1 MRKVPSIKEM
11 LDLQQRLRDPRT
23 RVLFVVAHSDDE
35 VIGAGGSL
43 LSRFEHCQV
52 VHVTDGAPANMLAA
66 QHAGFKTRYEYAH
79 ARREEAASAL
89 SLAGICESQIIELG
103 VTDQQLSYQMPSVA
117 RRLSKLLSQIEPDVV
132 ITQPYEG
139 GHPDHDATAFAVHL
153 ARRLLHDDK
162 TTAPEIFEMTSYHRR
177 DERVVYSEFLP
188 RTTSVPVTFALE
200 QHEKSLKQK
209 MFECFHTQREVLCW
223 FPIEV
228 ERFRKAPPY
237 NFTRPPHAGKLHYD
251 YFDWG
256 VTGEKWL
263 RLAREALGVLDQV
276 EIHGAHYLQHNVPA
290 GARWSKVGWVEQSR
304 Y

>member
-1 MRKVPSIKEM
+1 MFDVHHKLHDPS
-11 LDLQQRLRDPRT
+11 T
-23 RVLFVVAHSDDE
+23 RVLFVVAHPDDE

-52 VHVTDGAPANMLAA
+52 VHVTDGAPANMLYA
-66 QHAGFKTRYEYAH
+66 QHAGFNSTFEYAD
-79 ARREEAASAL
+79 ARREEAAMAL
-89 SLAGICESQIIELG
+89 ALAGIAENQIIELG
-103 VTDQQLSYQMPSVA
+103 VTDQQLSYQMVSVA
-117 RRLSKLLSQIEPDVV
+117 RRLAKLLNQIEPDIV

-153 ARRLLHDDK
+153 ARRLLHDEK
-162 TTAPEIFEMTSYHRR
+162 TIAPEIFELTSYHRR
-177 DERVVYSEFLP
+177 HERVVYSEFLP
-188 RTTSVPVTFALE
+188 RDGNVPVTFALA

-256 VTGEKWL
+256 VTGEQWQ
-263 RLAREALGVLDQV
+263 RLAREALGVLDRE
-276 EIHGAHYLQHNVPA
+276 EIRA
-290 GARWSKVGWVEQSR
+290 ARDFERNLAIAARRSKSGWWGRVDISGHSAR
-304 Y
+304 

>member
-1 MRKVPSIKEM
+1 MFDVNQK
-11 LDLQQRLRDPRT
+11 LRDPRT
-23 RVLFVVAHSDDE
+23 RVLFVVAHPDDE

-43 LSRFEHCQV
+43 LSQFEDCQV
-52 VHVTDGAPANMLAA
+52 VHVTDGAPANTLYAR
-66 QHAGFKTRYEYAH
+66 HAGFSTTFEYAD
-79 ARREEAASAL
+79 ARREEAARAL
-89 SLAGICESQIIELG
+89 SLAGISENQIIELG
-103 VTDQQLSYQMPSVA
+103 VTDQQLSYQLVTVA
-117 RRLSKLLSQIEPDVV
+117 RRLSKLLSQIEPDIV

-153 ARRLLHDDK
+153 ARRLLHDEK
-162 TTAPEIFEMTSYHRR
+162 TIAPEIFEMTSYHRR

-188 RTTSVPVTFALE
+188 REGSSPVTFPLT
-200 QHEKSLKQK
+200 QHARSLKRK

-237 NFTRPPHAGKLHYD
+237 NFTRPPHAGRLHYD

-263 RLAREALGVLDQV
+263 RLASEALRKLEQE
-276 EIHGAHYLQHNVPA
+276 EIRGTFDFERGLAA
-290 GARWSKVGWVEQSR
+290 AARRSKSGWWGRVDVSAR
-304 Y
+304 